1 MPSRHRLLS
10 LTSPWVY
17 LLVLKP
23 DETAMSQLSPPGDLM
38 VKTLDGRACRT
49 KDGLLKEIAVTLAFP
64 DYFGENWD
72 ALEECLCDLS
82 WVSGA
87 GHLLL
92 IEQAGA
98 LLAGADKD
106 YRTFLSIL
114 RATGAYWASDEAGRS
129 AKPFHAVYAVTE
141 EGKSA
146 RPRWNLPLWK
156 GR

>member
-1 MPSRHRLLS
+1 
-10 LTSPWVY
+10 

-23 DETAMSQLSPPGDLM
+23 DETAISRLKPPGNLM
-38 VKTLDGRACRT
+38 VKTLNGRACRT

-82 WVSGA
+82 WVTGSGC
-87 GHLLL
+87 LLL
-92 IEQAGA
+92 IEHAEG
-98 LLAGADKD
+98 LLQGADKD

-114 RATGAYWASDEAGRS
+114 RATGAYWASEEAGRS
-129 AKPFHAVYAVTE
+129 AKSFHTVCVVAEAE
-141 EGKSA
+141 KSA
-146 RPRWNLPLWK
+146 RKRWNLPLWK